1 MSAVRLADLTS
12 EEVQAARG
20 RARVAIL
27 PVGATEQHGPHL
39 AVATDARIAEAF
51 AERLGDELGSDAL
64 VCPPVP
70 YGLSEHHAAF
80 PGTLTLTPS
89 TFIAVMSDLVKSL
102 SSQGFERIVI
112 VNGHGGNMEALSLVS
127 RQVRYE
133 DGIQVASIMWAKLA
147 RDVCAAEAVGTAY
160 GHACELETSLAMALA
175 PELVRKERIV
185 APDPMPQI
193 EPLSAPPAPFV
204 DVAVRFDEITHDG
217 VYGNPQHANVELGQ
231 RILQVALE
239 RAVAFT
245 RSFTEGTTAAH
256 AGDI

>member
-12 EEVQAARG
+12 EDARKAQE

-51 AERLGDELGSDAL
+51 ADRLGSELGAEAL
-64 VCPPVP
+64 VCPLVP
-70 YGLSEHHAAF
+70 YGLSEHHAGF
-80 PGTLTLTPS
+80 PGTLTLRAT
-89 TFIAVMSDLVKSL
+89 TFLAVMGDLVVSL
-102 SSQGFERIVI
+102 GSQGFQRVVI
-112 VNGHGGNMEALSLVS
+112 VNGHGGNMEALSLVV
-127 RQVRYE
+127 RQARNE
-133 DGIQVASIMWAKLA
+133 HGILVASMMWAKLA
-147 RDVCAAEAVGTAY
+147 RDVCAAEAVGASY

-185 APDPMPQI
+185 EPAPRPEI

-204 DVAVRFDEITHDG
+204 DVAVRFDEITRDG
-217 VYGNPQHANVELGQ
+217 VYGDPRYASVELGEK
-231 RILQVALE
+231 ILRVALE

-245 RSFTEGTTAAH
+245 RAFTEGP
-256 AGDI
+256 